1 MKTHQY
7 ISNQMG
13 NKIAVILP
21 IKEYQKLIEKV
32 EELEDIRLFD
42 EAKKRKSEPIG
53 AKEAFEILD
62 RKRQK

>member
-7 ISNQMG
+7 VSNQVG
-13 NKIAVILP
+13 SKIAVILP
-21 IKEYQKLIEKV
+21 IKEYQALLDKV

-42 EAKKRKSEPIG
+42 EAKKRKSEPIR